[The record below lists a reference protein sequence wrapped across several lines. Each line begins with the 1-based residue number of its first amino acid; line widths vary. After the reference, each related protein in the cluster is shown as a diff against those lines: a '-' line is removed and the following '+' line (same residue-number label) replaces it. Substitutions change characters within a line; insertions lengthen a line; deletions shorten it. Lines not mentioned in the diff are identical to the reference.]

1 MRVFVTGASG
11 WIGSAVVPELLGAG
25 HQVAGLARNERS
37 SDRLRAAGVVPVA
50 GDLDDLGAL
59 HAAASS
65 ADAVIHLAFK
75 HDFSDFAASGTT
87 ERAAVETFLDA
98 VEGTGKPFLFAS
110 GIALV
115 APGRIAT
122 EDDASPFSGPDAPR
136 GGVEVLALEAADR
149 GIRPVAL
156 RFAPTVHGQ
165 GDHGFAAV
173 LAGIAREKGVA
184 GYVGDGTN
192 RWPAVHRSDA
202 ARLVRLALDA
212 PETAPVVHAVAE
224 EGNPTRLIAEAIGAA
239 VGVPTASIEPGDVD
253 AHFGW
258 IGRFF
263 ASDVPASSALTRA
276 RLGWE
281 PTGPT
286 LFDDLAAGYYS
297 LAPTPSA

>member
-25 HQVAGLARNERS
+25 HQVLGLARSPQSAE
-37 SDRLRAAGVVPVA
+37 RLRAVGAEPVA

-59 HAAASS
+59 RSAASS

-75 HDFSDFAASGTT
+75 HDFSDYAAAGAT
-87 ERAAVETFLDA
+87 ERAAMETFLDA
-98 VEGTGKPFLFAS
+98 LEGTGRPLLFAS

-115 APGRIAT
+115 APGRVAT
-122 EDDASPFSGPDAPR
+122 EEDASPFTTPEAPR
-136 GGVEVLALEAADR
+136 GGVEALALGAADR

-156 RFAPTVHGQ
+156 RFSPTVHGA

-184 GYVGDGTN
+184 GYVGDGAN
-192 RWPAVHRSDA
+192 RWPAVHRTDA

-212 PETAPVVHAVAE
+212 PDAPSVIHAVAE
-224 EGNPTRLIAEAIGAA
+224 EGNATRRIAEAIGAA
-239 VGVPTASIEPGDVD
+239 VGVPAASIDPADVD

-258 IGRFF
+258 IGAFF
-263 ASDVPASSALTRA
+263 GSDIPASSALTRD
-276 RLGWE
+276 RLAWE

-286 LFDDLAAGYYS
+286 LFDDIAAGHYS
-297 LAPTPSA
+297 VES